1 MAFRLDIGQYYDT
14 SSPVH
19 ALDARVKLWCAFV
32 ILVGIFCI
40 SSPAQLVAGVLFVS
54 ALTLLARVP
63 AGRILAAARP
73 LVVLLVVLSLF
84 NLVFVQTGEAV
95 ASLGPVVVTSG
106 GVWASVLYSLRLVL
120 ALVMGSLILLTTP
133 PTQLSD
139 AFDRMLSPLGRIG
152 VPGHEVAMVFSLM
165 LRFVPTIADET
176 SAIIDAQ
183 SLRGGSFDEGG
194 PVQRVRSVIPV
205 VVALLASCLR
215 HADGLSRAL
224 DARCYEGGEG
234 RTHLHESRLG
244 TPELVASL
252 VCAAFVVA
260 LVVLALIA

>member
-19 ALDARVKLWCAFV
+19 ALDARVKLWCAFAA
-32 ILVGIFCI
+32 LVALFCV
-40 SSPAQLVAGVLFVS
+40 SGPAQLVAGAVFVVT
-54 ALTLLARVP
+54 LTLLARVP
-63 AGRILAAARP
+63 ARRILASVRP

-84 NLVFVQTGEAV
+84 NLVFVQTGDVV
-95 ASLGPVVVTSG
+95 APLGPLVITSG
-106 GVWASVLYSLRLVL
+106 GVWAAILYTCRLVL
-120 ALVMGSLILLTTP
+120 ALVVGSLILLTTT

-139 AFDRMLSPLGRIG
+139 AFDRMLSPLGRFG
-152 VPGHEVAMVFSLM
+152 LPGHEIAMVFSLM

-194 PVQRVRSVIPV
+194 PVQRVRSIIPV

-244 TPELVASL
+244 ARELVAAL
-252 VCAAFVVA
+252 LCVAFIAA
-260 LVVLALIA
+260 LVLLAVFA